1 MNEKSL
7 NFDDEKID
15 KNNLYKN
22 KKPFI
27 VSDRD
32 ANKISISIK
41 EPYGKKS
48 SFRYFIGYDNDDYFG
63 PLCIKLPQMIGML
76 STLMVIRQCLLRLR
90 LESY

>member
-1 MNEKSL
+1 MNGKSI
-7 NFDDEKID
+7 NFDDGKID
-15 KNNLYKN
+15 KSNLYKN

-27 VSDRD
+27 VYDMD
-32 ANKISISIK
+32 LNKISISKK
-41 EPYGKKS
+41 EPYGKKN
-48 SFRYFIGYDNDDYFG
+48 SFTYFIGYDNDDYFG